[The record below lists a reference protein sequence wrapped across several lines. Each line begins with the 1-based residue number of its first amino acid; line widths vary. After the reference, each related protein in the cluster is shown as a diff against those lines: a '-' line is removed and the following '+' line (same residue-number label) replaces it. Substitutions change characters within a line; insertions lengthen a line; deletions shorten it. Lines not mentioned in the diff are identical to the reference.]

1 MVEQV
6 RYSAVPSGNMD
17 DASVLVS
24 SHVSDILVAR
34 LIRKYMRLNVTGVEL
49 WTYEES
55 LEPGLPVISQVRNAI
70 RKASVVI
77 FLISP
82 AYLESDEYARDKVMS
97 NRKHH
102 TLIPILVQSCETSS
116 AMNREMG
123 SKRASWIDI
132 SGIHD
137 PRRRE
142 EWESI
147 LAIGM
152 RTLHQRVNVAL
163 GRSEDDDIDDEEEEE
178 GGADTAHTEAGED
191 LDAASSG
198 SIAAGLLDA
207 AEAEEE
213 AGDQFDPNFVPTYG
227 TAVRASPMDSKH
239 RILPMTKRQ
248 VGYVL
253 KGVTI
258 ACAVVAIVGFV
269 WFLMSR
275 RDIDRAV
282 FETQH
287 LADKALDSS
296 ELLTDVEEALNYTVE
311 GIIATTADIELS
323 ISTITGTL
331 AAYLDQTNTLNLELD
346 AEIAAAA
353 EAEFSPV
360 SQFVLLHSKLN
371 GLCSLIAEVQ
381 SPLINLTHLSPATAE
396 KFGRP
401 CSLSVQLV
409 LCDALPNST
418 AQSVSFCPSIL
429 TAQDSQLGLLDIP
442 GQLCNSE
449 AQSVSPL
456 RRIGSSYLYK
466 YALPEFTH
474 LCATQNRKGSVVG
487 EGDFAMPYNDD
498 DDEFADGR
506 GDDLSSPE
514 AFLRLTFEDITD
526 CFGSSLVENSD
537 AIGVYFEITQSNFD
551 EAIGIF
557 DGGCDGIG
565 IATPEAVAVPGLG
578 QGWALRRPRAK
589 VSDVE
594 AADGFTFVVD
604 SFDRTGDFGN
614 FTYSVFVEL
623 YNCTDSK
630 CLVGADIS
638 GVCSQRC
645 ALFMVAPRSLPLSG
659 NNYSQCLVAISS
671 TYTFDACRSRVW
683 DHGRHAANM
692 WAFAGSRR

>member
-1 MVEQV
+1 
-6 RYSAVPSGNMD
+6 MD
-17 DASVLVS
+17 DASILVS

-55 LEPGLPVISQVRNAI
+55 LEPGLPVISQVRKAI

-82 AYLESDEYARDKVMS
+82 AYLQSDEYARDKVMS

-102 TLIPILVQSCETSS
+102 TLIPIVVQPCETSS

-123 SKRASWIDI
+123 SKRESWIDI
-132 SGIHD
+132 SGIND
-137 PRRRE
+137 PSNRN
-142 EWESI
+142 EWERI
-147 LAIGM
+147 LANAM

-163 GRSEDDDIDDEEEEE
+163 GRSEDDDIDDEEEEGEE
-178 GGADTAHTEAGED
+178 GNASSGAAHAED
-191 LDAASSG
+191 LDAGSST
-198 SIAAGLLDA
+198 SIAADLLDA

-213 AGDQFDPNFVPTYG
+213 EGDQFDPNFVPTYG
-227 TAVRASPMDSKH
+227 TTVRASPLDSKH
-239 RILPMTKRQ
+239 RILPLTKRQ

-258 ACAVVAIVGFV
+258 ACAVVAIIGFV

-287 LADKALDSS
+287 LADKALESS

-323 ISTITGTL
+323 ISTITGKL
-331 AAYLDQTNTLNLELD
+331 ADFLDQTNTLNAEID

-353 EAEFSPV
+353 EAAFSPV
-360 SQFVLLHSKLN
+360 SQFVLLHSKLH

-381 SPLINLTHLSPATAE
+381 APFINLTHLTPASAE
-396 KFGRP
+396 MFGRP
-401 CSLSVQLV
+401 CSLSVQLT
-409 LCDALPNST
+409 LCDALPNAT

-429 TAQDSQLGLLDIP
+429 SAQDSLLGLLDLP
-442 GQLCNSE
+442 GQLCNSD

-466 YALPEFTH
+466 YALPEFTQ
-474 LCATQNRKGSVVG
+474 LCAVQNRKGSVVG
-487 EGDFAMPYNDD
+487 EGDFSMPYPSDGDD
-498 DDEFADGR
+498 SEFADGR

-514 AFLRLTFEDITD
+514 AFLRLTYEDITG

-537 AIGVYFEITQSNFD
+537 AMGVYFEITQSNFD

-565 IATPEAVAVPGLG
+565 VAAPEAVSVPGLG

-589 VSDVE
+589 VPDVE

-604 SFDRTGDFGN
+604 SFDRAGGVGN

-623 YNCTDSK
+623 YNCTDTK
-630 CLVGADIS
+630 CLVGAEID
-638 GVCSQRC
+638 G
-645 ALFMVAPRSLPLSG
+645 M
-659 NNYSQCLVAISS
+659 
-671 TYTFDACRSRVW
+671 
-683 DHGRHAANM
+683 
-692 WAFAGSRR
+692 